1 VTLVEIALDDVA
13 GALIAEQSGA
23 HRVELCSA
31 LADGGITPSIGLV
44 REVAARLSIPM
55 MVLIRPRAGDFVYSP
70 DEVRVMLADI
80 EAVRSAAP
88 SAGFVIGALEASGV
102 IDVEAVRQL
111 IDACGEASITFHKA
125 FDSTPD
131 LTASLE
137 TVIGLGAHRV
147 LTSGGRRTALD
158 GGAVLRA
165 LIEQAGDRVTIMAGG
180 SIRAGNVGEVVAS
193 TGVTEVHLQAAGVRA
208 SVSTWSNPE
217 QGYEAASVSATD
229 GGVVRAVLAELERAG
244 A

>member
-111 IDACGEASITFHKA
+111 IDACGEASITF
-125 FDSTPD
+125 
-131 LTASLE
+131 
-137 TVIGLGAHRV
+137 
-147 LTSGGRRTALD
+147 SGGRRTALD